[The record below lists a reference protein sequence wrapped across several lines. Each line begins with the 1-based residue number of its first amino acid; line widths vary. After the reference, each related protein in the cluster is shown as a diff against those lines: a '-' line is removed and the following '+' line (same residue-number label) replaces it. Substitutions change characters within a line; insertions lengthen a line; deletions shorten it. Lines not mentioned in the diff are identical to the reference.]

1 MRKSKLARAEIARL
15 YTEGLFTMQEIGVMS
30 GISKQA
36 VHNALV
42 ALGVEYR
49 GEPIERLCHYCKQP
63 FHAQRKR
70 IKRGTGQYCSITC
83 FHAERVIN
91 PERYVVI
98 SQADRRKGSRVARK
112 ILDVKGEDVVHH
124 IDGDP
129 TNNNWGG
136 SDRASLG

>member
-15 YTEGLFTMQEIGVMS
+15 YTEGLFTMQEIGVM
-30 GISKQA
+30 A
-36 VHNALV
+36 A
-42 ALGVEYR
+42 
-49 GEPIERLCHYCKQP
+49 
-63 FHAQRKR
+63 
-70 IKRGTGQYCSITC
+70 ITC

-98 SQADRRKGSRVARK
+98 SQADRRKGSRVARN
-112 ILDVKGEDVVHH
+112 VVHH

>member
-15 YTEGLFTMQEIGVMS
+15 YTEGLFTMQEIGVM
-30 GISKQA
+30 A
-36 VHNALV
+36 A
-42 ALGVEYR
+42 
-49 GEPIERLCHYCKQP
+49 
-63 FHAQRKR
+63 
-70 IKRGTGQYCSITC
+70 ITC

-129 TNNNWGG
+129 T
-136 SDRASLG
+136 AAP